1 VICHSLLGVLTTT
14 STNAA
19 LFFLKNLLA
28 ALASSVFS
36 RTASLWQLSNEMK
49 QKEFVIAAKKEEE
62 EETRARGNEHTRA
75 QDSLRNLETR
85 DE

>member
-1 VICHSLLGVLTTT
+1 
-14 STNAA
+14 
-19 LFFLKNLLA
+19 
-28 ALASSVFS
+28 
-36 RTASLWQLSNEMK
+36 MK